1 MDAAHSGDKARCA
14 KMPQLSLPPWI
25 NPTVVL
31 GFLFR
36 TGAMMTR
43 KRCQGLTL
51 LDRRWITLACG
62 ILAFW
67 LQLVAPFAMTGS
79 MSSAASGFDAL
90 ASLCQPVGNGAGKSL
105 PSDPH
110 GKIKDICQICITLHQ
125 LVASAAA
132 PGMEPAIASLPQA
145 GQEPIEQAQTPR
157 RFVLA
162 SFSSRAPPRV

>member
-1 MDAAHSGDKARCA
+1 
-14 KMPQLSLPPWI
+14 MPQLRLLSWT
-25 NPTVVL
+25 NPTAVL
-31 GFLFR
+31 GFPLE

-51 LDRRWITLACG
+51 LDRRWITLAGG

-79 MSSAASGFDAL
+79 MPSTASGFDGL
-90 ASLCQPVGNGAGKSL
+90 ASICQLTGSGAGKSL

-110 GKIKDICQICITLHQ
+110 GKIRDICQICITLHQ
-125 LVASAAA
+125 LAAGAAVPGAA
-132 PGMEPAIASLPQA
+132 PMIAALPQA
-145 GQEPIEQAQTPR
+145 GQESRERAQTHR

-162 SFSSRAPPRV
+162 SFSSRAPPRA